1 MPRILVIDDDDLIRV
16 MLHQMLEDAGY
27 DVAVAANGD
36 EGIKLFHE
44 QAADLIIT
52 DIIMPEKEGWETIVE
67 LKRDYP
73 RVKIIAISG
82 GGRIGPYSYLMVAK
96 RFGAE
101 RVFTKPLKKD
111 ELLKAIRELLA
122 EQAQAGSRS

>member
-16 MLHQMLEDAGY
+16 MLTQMLEDAGY
-27 DVAVAANGD
+27 AVAVAQNGD
-36 EGIKLFHE
+36 EGIKLFRE
-44 QAADLIIT
+44 QPADLIIT

-67 LKRDYP
+67 LRRDYP

-101 RVFTKPLKKD
+101 RVFTKPLKKE
-111 ELLKAIRELLA
+111 ELLKAVRELLA
-122 EQAQAGSRS
+122 EQAQG

>member
-16 MLHQMLEDAGY
+16 MLSQMLEDAGHQ
-27 DVAVAANGD
+27 VAVAANGD
-36 EGIKLFHE
+36 EGIKLFR
-44 QAADLIIT
+44 ANPADLIIT

-67 LKRDYP
+67 IRRDFP

-101 RVFTKPLKKD
+101 RVFTKPLKKE
-111 ELLKAIRELLA
+111 ELLKAVGELLA
-122 EQAQAGSRS
+122 EQVKS